1 MRNYL
6 LSLLPLSLVSPLYTH
21 KITLLPQ
28 YHRQLAFNKP
38 ATFGKT
44 HFIVGYQ
51 QDDQRG
57 SASAPS
63 STIEKN
69 NRSPVLHGQIC
80 DVFFAP
86 NDNINRELLSLIDQE
101 QKHIRVAVFNF
112 TDRNIAQALIRA
124 QDRGVVV
131 EVITDINC
139 IYDRYNKI
147 DQLHD
152 NNISVLIFDP
162 KQKKAGGIMH
172 HKFALF
178 SNNRTGNA
186 LVWTGSCNFTRSG
199 SQVNQENGLLL
210 NDEKIV
216 NKFLQQFER
225 IKKQSHSYKP
235 LFRRQ
240 LN

>member
-1 MRNYL
+1 MKNYL
-6 LSLLPLSLVSPLYTH
+6 LSLLSLSLVSPLYTY
-21 KITLLPQ
+21 KITLLPE
-28 YHRQLAFNKP
+28 YHLQFAFNKS

-44 HFIVGYQ
+44 HFIIGYQ
-51 QDDQRG
+51 QDDQRDAT
-57 SASAPS
+57 SLTPS
-63 STIEKN
+63 SIIKDN
-69 NRSPVLHGQIC
+69 KSPGLPGQIC
-80 DVFFAP
+80 DVFFSP

-101 QKHIRVAVFNF
+101 QKQIRVAVFNF

-124 QDRGVVV
+124 QERGVAV

-225 IKKQSHSYKP
+225 IKKQSHCYKP
-235 LFRRQ
+235 LFQKQ